1 MKPLMALVAAIG
13 ACVALPSVAAAGTPV
28 PDLVETPDSWTS
40 CHAPVIENPFLFDG
54 DALNYVLAPSGSF
67 EGDAPGW
74 QFAGGASVAASD
86 DGFDLQSGADQQV
99 LHLPVGGSAIS
110 PVMCVD
116 LNMPTFRFAA
126 RRFDAAG
133 KKLRVELVY
142 PDADGKF
149 RKVEDLK
156 FDPADGWTLTDHLD
170 LEPERGGK
178 VPGGRRVALRFSVDE
193 GANASSASGYEVDD
207 IFVDPR
213 ARN

>member
-1 MKPLMALVAAIG
+1 MGVAF
-13 ACVALPSVAAAGTPV
+13 PSAASAEQIA
-28 PDLVETPDSWTS
+28 PDLLETPETWES
-40 CHAPVIENPFLFDG
+40 CHSPTIVNPFLFDG
-54 DALNYVLAPSGSF
+54 DDLDYVLAPSGSF
-67 EGDAPGW
+67 EGDADGW
-74 QFAGGASVAASD
+74 QFEGGASVQPSN
-86 DGFDLQSGADQQV
+86 DGFDLQTGVDQQV
-99 LHLPVGGSAIS
+99 LNLPAGGSATS

-126 RRFDAAG
+126 RRFDAQG

-142 PDADGKF
+142 PDVSGKF

-178 VPGGRRVALRFSVDE
+178 LPGGRRVALRFSVDE
-193 GANASSASGYEVDD
+193 GANASSATGYEVDD
-207 IFVDPR
+207 VFVDPR